1 MLIVTL
7 IPKRILP
14 ESREKRQT
22 ASQEKDPVDTVLPL
36 LQITKVAMG
45 GTNTATGNRI
55 LEYDRFH
62 RNRNPDIVLNATVPT
77 TCTFSP

>member
-7 IPKRILP
+7 IPKRILRVARKKADSEP
-14 ESREKRQT
+14 RKN
-22 ASQEKDPVDTVLPL
+22 KDPVDTVLPL

-55 LEYDRFH
+55 LEYDLCSTGLAIRT
-62 RNRNPDIVLNATVPT
+62 L
-77 TCTFSP
+77 S